1 MKRRTL
7 LTLFGAGLIS
17 GCTPSEVR
25 RGIYAARHLARR
37 DLAGA
42 ISSQV
47 PVVGVPVVDTLLRR
61 QLSRLL
67 RQVGLIWGDKKVPSR
82 REVVKYTDHYQSRA
96 LIDFSRGT
104 IIVETQ
110 RDATA
115 LKQAIVATLLAPEDP
130 TQFDLFTDAPPV
142 TLKSPPFLDQL
153 VLDRDNQPIRTL
165 WRARRYADWLIAHRL
180 QRISYHGKPRLRVQ
194 FAMVDNIP
202 GVQQHR
208 YAAYV
213 LRQARR
219 YRLPPALIWAII
231 EVESSFNPY
240 AVSPI
245 PAYGLMQ
252 VVPHTAGRD
261 AHRFLTGRDGIPSR
275 TLLFTPAR
283 NIEYGSTYLH
293 LLNSR
298 YLAGVRHPLS
308 RRYCVIAAY
317 NTGAGNVL
325 RAFSRDRSRALA
337 RINAMTP
344 AQVYAHLRRHLAH
357 AEARR
362 YLQKVVAAQRKY
374 A

>member
-7 LTLFGAGLIS
+7 LTLLGGGLLS
-17 GCTPSEVR
+17 GCTPSEIR
-25 RGIYAARHLARR
+25 RGISAAQHLARK
-37 DLAGA
+37 DVAGA
-42 ISSQV
+42 ITSQV
-47 PVVGVPVVDTLLRR
+47 PSVGVPVVDSLLRR
-61 QLSRLL
+61 QLAQLL
-67 RQVGLIWGDKKVPSR
+67 KQAGIVWGDKKVPSR

-96 LIDFSRGT
+96 LIDFSRGQIT
-104 IIVETQ
+104 VETQ
-110 RDATA
+110 RDRAA
-115 LKQAIVATLLAPEDP
+115 LRQAIVATLLAPQDP
-130 TQFDLFTDAPPV
+130 TQFDLFSDAPPI
-142 TLKSPPFLDQL
+142 TLKSEPFLYQL
-153 VLDRDNQPIRTL
+153 VLDQDRKPIRTL

-180 QRISYHGKPRLRVQ
+180 QRVTINGKPRLRVQ

-213 LRQARR
+213 LRHARR
-219 YRLPPALIWAII
+219 YHLPASLIWAII

-240 AVSPI
+240 AVSPA

-252 VVPHTAGRD
+252 VVPRTAGRD
-261 AHRFLTGRDGIPSR
+261 AHRYLTGRDGIPSR
-275 TLLFTPAR
+275 TTLFKPAS

-298 YLAGVRHPLS
+298 YLAGIHNPTS
-308 RRYCVIAAY
+308 RRYCIIAAY

-325 RAFSRDRSRALA
+325 RAFSSRRSHALA

-344 AQVYAHLRRHLAH
+344 AQVYAHLRRHLSH

-362 YLQKVVAAQRKY
+362 YVQKVVAAQRKY